1 MAACWVILGGAA
13 FFAAIPACGGGGS
26 AATGSLYVM
35 VVDNSNA
42 PVPDATVTTMP
53 ATQSLSTD
61 SLGSVFF
68 AKVPVGGYT
77 ITATHPTKGSGRLAR
92 QVMAGAVS
100 NATILLS
107 GGAGT
112 GGAGGQTGGTGG
124 QAGTS
129 GGAGGQIGGT
139 GGQAG
144 TSGGAGAGGNAG
156 AGGVTGTGGAAGAA
170 GTHGTGGAA
179 GGGTGGTGGLAGS
192 SGLGGASGGAG
203 GAAGSTA
210 TVVLAA
216 LTKDP
221 NAVTLNWTAT
231 PSNAFA
237 TYRIYRNSLVVNI
250 LQDGTSVTYRDD
262 SVQLGVTYTYQ
273 VGGVTAGGVEVRSN
287 TQMIETGVYINVAS
301 QIQKLMADPTR
312 PYLYGIDKVN
322 NSLHFINIST
332 GAVDKT
338 IYVGSSPVDCDIN
351 LEGTTLYVANFG
363 SSEIAMVDL
372 ASQTLAGTI
381 LVDTSAGTWSGNPY
395 KVACTAGDTLAF
407 TSMDQWNDVTLVNA
421 LTGGTLNVTGSIYE
435 PDLAASPDGTRV
447 YAGESGISTE
457 TLYRF
462 DLVSG
467 QLTQTDTSAGL
478 PGFTSAT
485 TLASKNGLY
494 VFYSGMKFLANNLKS
509 VLGTF
514 SEAIYAINSDGS
526 LAIGANHMFN
536 GTTFAA
542 TRTTPISTST
552 MAVSPDDKTLYLY
565 DTATSRIYIYGL
577 N

>member
-1 MAACWVILGGAA
+1 
-13 FFAAIPACGGGGS
+13 
-26 AATGSLYVM
+26 M

-42 PVPDATVTTMP
+42 PVSDATVKTTP
-53 ATQSLSTD
+53 ATQSLMTD
-61 SLGSVFF
+61 ALGSVFF

-77 ITATHPTKGSGRLAR
+77 ITAIHPTKGSGGIAQ
-92 QVMAGAVS
+92 QVRAGAVS
-100 NATILLS
+100 NATVMLNGIAGT

-112 GGAGGQTGGTGG
+112 GGTGGVGGTGG
-124 QAGTS
+124 QVGGT
-129 GGAGGQIGGT
+129 GGQIGGTGGVGGTGGQVGGTGGQIGGT

-144 TSGGAGAGGNAG
+144 TSGGAGAGGKAG

-170 GTHGTGGAA
+170 GTQGTGGTA
-179 GGGTGGTGGLAGS
+179 GAGTGGTGGLAGS
-192 SGLGGASGGAG
+192 SGLGGA
-203 GAAGSTA
+203 AGSTA
-210 TVVLAA
+210 KVVLAA
-216 LTKDP
+216 LTKDT

-231 PSNAFA
+231 PSDGFA

-287 TQMIETGVYINVAS
+287 TQMIETGVYIDVAS
-301 QIQKLMADPTR
+301 QIQKLMVDPTR

-322 NSLHFINIST
+322 NSLHFINVNT
-332 GAVDKT
+332 GTVDKT

-363 SSEIAMVDL
+363 STEIAMVDL

-381 LVDTSAGTWSGNPY
+381 LVNTSAGTWSGNPY
-395 KVACTAGDTLAF
+395 KVACTAGDTLVF

-421 LTGGTLNVTGSIYE
+421 LTGATMSVTGSIYE
-435 PDLAASPDGTRV
+435 PDLVASPDGNSV

-467 QLTQTDTSAGL
+467 ALTQTDTSAGL
-478 PGFTSAT
+478 PGFTSST
-485 TLASKNGLY
+485 TLMSKNGLY
-494 VFYSGMKFLANNLKS
+494 VFYSGMKFLAKNLKS

-526 LAIGANHMFN
+526 LAIGANHVFN
-536 GTTFAA
+536 GTTFAV